1 MLLELKGILSLEVLK
16 DLLVGKQ
23 KLAEAGLKLLGLL
36 LLLGEELLIPLVIRV
51 LLVSVVL
58 LSSC

>member
-1 MLLELKGILSLEVLK
+1 
-16 DLLVGKQ
+16 VGKQ

>member
-1 MLLELKGILSLEVLK
+1 M
-16 DLLVGKQ
+16 GKQ
-23 KLAEAGLKLLGLL
+23 KLVEAGLKLFGLL
-36 LLLGEELLIPLVIRV
+36 LLLGEELLITLVIRV